1 MIPRGVY
8 KNNKKRIRY
17 ILKQNQYSPRPQP
30 ICLAGFIVILSYM
43 GMQKFHIT
51 LPDLEFTLPS
61 KSKIEANLLLMQL
74 RYYYHN
80 EIKQSQDKNSLH
92 HNE

>member
-1 MIPRGVY
+1 
-8 KNNKKRIRY
+8 
-17 ILKQNQYSPRPQP
+17 
-30 ICLAGFIVILSYM
+30 M